1 MAKILIPIDGSEAS
15 LRAVDHVIAHR
26 TWYPPPLEVHLV
38 NAQRPLPSDVSRFIA
53 AGDVKGFHHDEGVRA
68 LAEARARL
76 DTAGIGHAFHI
87 SVGEPG
93 HVIAHYVKELQCDQ
107 VVMTT
112 HGQGASSLVLGSIA
126 AKVVQQG
133 AVPVLLVK

>member
-1 MAKILIPIDGSEAS
+1 
-15 LRAVDHVIAHR
+15 
-26 TWYPPPLEVHLV
+26 
-38 NAQRPLPSDVSRFIA
+38 
-53 AGDVKGFHHDEGVRA
+53 VRA

-76 DTAGIGHAFHI
+76 EKAGIGHAIHI

-107 VVMTT
+107 VVMAT
-112 HGQGASSLVLGSIA
+112 HGQGAGSLVLGSVA

-133 AVPVLLVK
+133 AVPVLLIK